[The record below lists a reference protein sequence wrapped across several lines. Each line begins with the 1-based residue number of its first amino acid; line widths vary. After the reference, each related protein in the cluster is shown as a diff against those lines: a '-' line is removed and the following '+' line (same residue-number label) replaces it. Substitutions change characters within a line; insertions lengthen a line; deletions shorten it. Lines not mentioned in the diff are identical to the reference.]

1 MINVWHITLAS
12 FCSRVDD
19 LLQMLQLKI
28 TRGGRKN
35 EEVKN
40 IYSYHTIFI
49 NEEMDTLWL
58 AKVGINVWDLCFR
71 RVAQTK

>member
-1 MINVWHITLAS
+1 
-12 FCSRVDD
+12 
-19 LLQMLQLKI
+19 MLQLKI